1 MNRRRRSRAC
11 HEGTENGTGRPLNA
25 TSVCRVWNET
35 REAKRGFIL
44 SMHAATRGSRE
55 REESAR
61 WFAAWVSWRALRLAC
76 VQSRIVRPLRRWNEE
91 GRIVIHVAG
100 DGFWRRETWLDEKKT
115 LFLLLSLR
123 RDARHDVVKL
133 YDRCSSLSDRAPWR
147 INVFRKAFCEKRYI
161 QGYVEKNGENVKR
174 RRRSIYDTVED
185 RSGNIWWRMIAQRKW
200 RFVPSSPGDTFRSLR
215 RNEAV

>member
-1 MNRRRRSRAC
+1 M
-11 HEGTENGTGRPLNA
+11 
-25 TSVCRVWNET
+25 T
-35 REAKRGFIL
+35 R
-44 SMHAATRGSRE
+44 
-55 REESAR
+55 REEN
-61 WFAAWVSWRALRLAC
+61 L
-76 VQSRIVRPLRRWNEE
+76 IPPP
-91 GRIVIHVAG
+91 
-100 DGFWRRETWLDEKKT
+100 
-115 LFLLLSLR
+115 FLLLSLR